1 MSSLSNLLN
10 PVNRKLHPMSP
21 SESPVPILSQPPS
34 SPESTASE
42 EIPPTH
48 RRRHLHQQQQHSPD
62 DLYAEED
69 HDMHAVNLE
78 ADGDE
83 DGRLRGDGHGLGR
96 RHHHHRHPPTL
107 APEREQEPDREQLEE
122 DEQDD
127 PPERGVEVEIDP
139 ELQQEQEQEPEDI
152 TEDHDQDPEQDP
164 DMPDIQDHGLPHVPN
179 IPHNPDHRPHPNCP
193 DTLACLPDTEGR
205 PQHTLPVILRC
216 AILGSPR
223 KRLTIREIYAAMEG
237 KYAYYRTAGQTWKQS
252 VRHHLSLNRLFERQ
266 PRPVTDPG
274 FGSYWT
280 VNLAAP
286 PGTKR
291 PRKRGRPNKNK
302 EGGAAAGTGTRPQP
316 RTPASA
322 GAAPLAVKELDLKRR
337 GRPRK
342 DSEPP
347 PLTGS
352 SSGATNSDIL
362 MHGRSE
368 DELIESD
375 EERNANQIMHP
386 FERRSSL
393 VGLTPYPTG
402 GGGGGAG
409 AGAGGGGGPGTGSE
423 SSSPTFDSGNAYAT
437 IEKLQNEIASL
448 RQQANDAV
456 QLSIRLSDQLA
467 QAHAEASR
475 AKTNL
480 RNVETLLEEEASK
493 RMDAERLCVEEGK
506 MKREA
511 QDMLRVAEVRRREVE
526 ERWLASSRDPGM
538 ET

>member
-10 PVNRKLHPMSP
+10 PVNRKLPPMSP
-21 SESPVPILSQPPS
+21 SENEHSPLHSQPEENPS
-34 SPESTASE
+34 SPGSTASDEITAHHPEDPHE
-42 EIPPTH
+42 EEDMNADDIPP
-48 RRRHLHQQQQHSPD
+48 D
-62 DLYAEED
+62 DD
-69 HDMHAVNLE
+69 HV
-78 ADGDE
+78 
-83 DGRLRGDGHGLGR
+83 
-96 RHHHHRHPPTL
+96 
-107 APEREQEPDREQLEE
+107 
-122 DEQDD
+122 
-127 PPERGVEVEIDP
+127 
-139 ELQQEQEQEPEDI
+139 PEDI
-152 TEDHDQDPEQDP
+152 
-164 DMPDIQDHGLPHVPN
+164 HVPN

-302 EGGAAAGTGTRPQP
+302 D
-316 RTPASA
+316 
-322 GAAPLAVKELDLKRR
+322 AAPPTAPVVKELDLKRR

-352 SSGATNSDIL
+352 SSGATTSDIN

-368 DELIESD
+368 DELLDSD
-375 EERNANQIMHP
+375 EERDSTQILHP

-393 VGLTPYPTG
+393 VGLTLYPTG
-402 GGGGGAG
+402 AG
-409 AGAGGGGGPGTGSE
+409 
-423 SSSPTFDSGNAYAT
+423 DSTLDGNGYAT

-475 AKTNL
+475 AKSNL
-480 RNVETLLEEEASK
+480 RNVETLLEEESSK
-493 RMDAERLCVEEGK
+493 RMDAEKQAAEESKLKKEAQEALRATENVRRDDETARREEGEEK
-506 MKREA
+506 
-511 QDMLRVAEVRRREVE
+511 LR
-526 ERWLASSRDPGM
+526 SSG
-538 ET
+538 TTGTTAT

>member
-10 PVNRKLHPMSP
+10 PVNRRLPPMSP
-21 SESPVPILSQPPS
+21 TDQEPEPSPLHSHADAPS
-34 SPESTASE
+34 SPDSTASE
-42 EIPPTH
+42 DTNAHP
-48 RRRHLHQQQQHSPD
+48 
-62 DLYAEED
+62 EE
-69 HDMHAVNLE
+69 
-78 ADGDE
+78 
-83 DGRLRGDGHGLGR
+83 
-96 RHHHHRHPPTL
+96 
-107 APEREQEPDREQLEE
+107 
-122 DEQDD
+122 
-127 PPERGVEVEIDP
+127 
-139 ELQQEQEQEPEDI
+139 QQEDDEMNAEDMPAEDDQVQEEEQGEDI
-152 TEDHDQDPEQDP
+152 
-164 DMPDIQDHGLPHVPN
+164 HVPN
-179 IPHNPDHRPHPNCP
+179 IPHNPDHKPHPNCP

-302 EGGAAAGTGTRPQP
+302 D
-316 RTPASA
+316 
-322 GAAPLAVKELDLKRR
+322 APPPPPPTAPVAPTATELDLKRR
-337 GRPRK
+337 GRPRR

-347 PLTGS
+347 PLTGT
-352 SSGATNSDIL
+352 SSGTNNSKSELSSPKADFVDDMVPCAGDAH

-368 DELIESD
+368 DELLDSD
-375 EERNANQIMHP
+375 EERDSQIMHP

-402 GGGGGAG
+402 AG
-409 AGAGGGGGPGTGSE
+409 NSALDGT
-423 SSSPTFDSGNAYAT
+423 AYAT
-437 IEKLQNEIASL
+437 IEKLQNEVAAL

-475 AKTNL
+475 AKSNL
-480 RNVETLLEEEASK
+480 RNVETLLEEEAGK
-493 RMDAERLCVEEGK
+493 RMEAEKQAEEESRMKRAAQEALQEAERALRDFER
-506 MKREA
+506 REA
-511 QDMLRVAEVRRREVE
+511 EQ
-526 ERWLASSRDPGM
+526 SSGTRS
-538 ET
+538 

>member
-10 PVNRKLHPMSP
+10 PVNRRLPVLSPTEQEPSPLLSHP
-21 SESPVPILSQPPS
+21 EAPS
-34 SPESTASE
+34 SPDSTASE
-42 EIPPTH
+42 ETH
-48 RRRHLHQQQQHSPD
+48 AQPEEQQE
-62 DLYAEED
+62 EED
-69 HDMHAVNLE
+69 INA
-78 ADGDE
+78 E
-83 DGRLRGDGHGLGR
+83 DI
-96 RHHHHRHPPTL
+96 PV
-107 APEREQEPDREQLEE
+107 E
-122 DEQDD
+122 DD
-127 PPERGVEVEIDP
+127 PG
-139 ELQQEQEQEPEDI
+139 QEEEHTEDI
-152 TEDHDQDPEQDP
+152 
-164 DMPDIQDHGLPHVPN
+164 HVPN
-179 IPHNPDHRPHPNCP
+179 IPHNPDHKPHPNCP

-302 EGGAAAGTGTRPQP
+302 DAPPPPTLTPAAPP
-316 RTPASA
+316 PASA
-322 GAAPLAVKELDLKRR
+322 PAPTTQELDLNRR

-352 SSGATNSDIL
+352 SSGTNNSDVH

-368 DELIESD
+368 DELDSD
-375 EERNANQIMHP
+375 EDRDSQIMHP

-402 GGGGGAG
+402 GVNSAL
-409 AGAGGGGGPGTGSE
+409 
-423 SSSPTFDSGNAYAT
+423 DGNAYAT
-437 IEKLQNEIASL
+437 IEKLQNEVAAL

-475 AKTNL
+475 AKSNL
-480 RNVETLLEEEASK
+480 RNVETLLEEEAGK
-493 RMDAERLCVEEGK
+493 RMDAEKLAAEESRL
-506 MKREA
+506 KRESQEA
-511 QDMLRVAEVRRREVE
+511 LQQAERALRERQAEH
-526 ERWLASSRDPGM
+526 SSGTRS
-538 ET
+538 